1 MFKKF
6 SSIFLAILLV
16 GFIITPT
23 VLLHLDDS
31 IEISITLNSGED
43 EECNSLE
50 IISSTT
56 NWTFLHPF
64 TSSITPVYYSKTYS
78 KPHFNLLL
86 PPPELS

>member
-6 SSIFLAILLV
+6 SSIFLAILIV
-16 GFIITPT
+16 GIIITPT
-23 VLLHLDDS
+23 VLLHLDDN
-31 IEISITLNSGED
+31 IEISVTINSGED

-64 TSSITPVYYSKTYS
+64 KSTIVPVYCSKNYS